1 MTCCLYT
8 ELDKSSEF
16 QDAYTV
22 VMFDEIVMAR
32 KVMYEKYYDDFI
44 IHGVKKICKFR
55 LLSRFDRAVLSKV
68 ARIFMIDIHCVLSNV
83 IKNTRGVR
91 IEEELH
97 LLQEPGSCVD
107 EVVNVMEKSKAP
119 VKEIFA
125 NCNPLGLTLKKTPS
139 LASLLEVQLS
149 PPQQSLVSSH
159 DNSSARTRTDNLRS
173 QPLTEKLK
181 ASNFPIT
188 SIIIGAWQ
196 RNSMNEGDMIGK
208 LYYAKRKIV
217 WEVLDGPL
225 KSKIEIV
232 WSNIIA
238 IQAIMEDDRS
248 GILKIELA
256 KTPVFFRETKPQ
268 PRKHT
273 NWQMGNNFDFSNG
286 QASVCRIHCV
296 TFPPK
301 VLDRYYE
308 KILQCDERLL
318 KLSQQ
323 PFPSLQCSYFQS
335 GMLGANFNGYGPAF
349 APLIQQ
355 YTNHPTMSRGPPPL
369 SPVGGVPYRNHDGP
383 SNYQLV
389 AQRQHQPFWGH
400 QGMNSPK
407 ENINN
412 TAPLW
417 PPMYVSQTSAN
428 QFVFNGNT
436 NYQPNEPLMLEEIAK
451 HVALLE
457 DSQADESNLQ
467 SQMQP
472 TDLLMGPNNINPN
485 DNRRPSLMGT

>member
-8 ELDKSSEF
+8 ELDRSSEF
-16 QDAYTV
+16 QDAYT
-22 VMFDEIVMAR
+22 
-32 KVMYEKYYDDFI
+32 
-44 IHGVKKICKFR
+44 
-55 LLSRFDRAVLSKV
+55 
-68 ARIFMIDIHCVLSNV
+68 
-83 IKNTRGVR
+83 
-91 IEEELH
+91 EELH
-97 LLQEPGSCVD
+97 LLQEPESCVD
-107 EVVNVMEKSKAP
+107 EVVNVMEKSKAL

-125 NCNPLGLTLKKTPS
+125 NCNPLGLTLRKTPS
-139 LASLLEVQLS
+139 LASFLEMQLS
-149 PPQQSLVSSH
+149 PPQQSVVLSH
-159 DNSSARTRTDNLRS
+159 DNSSARTSMDNLRS
-173 QPLTEKLK
+173 QSLTEKLK

-188 SIIIGAWQ
+188 SIKIGAWQ

-225 KSKIEIV
+225 KSKMEIV

-238 IQAIMEDDRS
+238 IQAIMEDDRP

-256 KTPVFFRETKPQ
+256 KPPVFFRETTPQ

-273 NWQMGNNFDFSNG
+273 NWQIGNNFDFSNG

-323 PFPSLQCSYFQS
+323 PFPSRQCSYFQS
-335 GMLGANFNGYGPAF
+335 VMLGGNFNGCEPAF
-349 APLIQQ
+349 APLVQQ
-355 YTNHPTMSRGPPPL
+355 YTNHPTMSRGLATRSPPSL
-369 SPVGGVPYRNHDGP
+369 SPVGGVVYRNHDGP

-400 QGMNSPK
+400 QGMNSSK
-407 ENINN
+407 EDINS
-412 TAPLW
+412 TAPSW
-417 PPMYVSQTSAN
+417 PSIYVSQTLAN
-428 QFVFNGNT
+428 EFVFNGNT
-436 NYQPNEPLMLEEIAK
+436 NYQPNEALTLEEIAK
-451 HVALLE
+451 HIALLE
-457 DSQADESNLQ
+457 DSQAHEANLQ
-467 SQMQP
+467 SQIFMQP
-472 TDLLMGPNNINPN
+472 TDLLMGPNHINRN
-485 DNRRPSLMGT
+485 DNRIRNILNGNLVMQNTRGNIDVYGLYAHPVGWVHPNPQGSAIRTEGDCSIHAFVLPNNDHDLREMDSCEHM